1 MVVVP
6 LLAAVAGWEVSCRY
20 KPRTRKTTERDDLFF
35 PCYLF
40 FPPFRLFEFKHS
52 NSNYYPTQILDI
64 RNRQLLITQR
74 NIKTCQE
81 DVLTRVK
88 SRLISGDRSGVLWP
102 HLMVLRAG

>member
-1 MVVVP
+1 M
-6 LLAAVAGWEVSCRY
+6 
-20 KPRTRKTTERDDLFF
+20 
-35 PCYLF
+35 
-40 FPPFRLFEFKHS
+40 FKFKL
-52 NSNYYPTQILDI
+52 NPTQKNSI

-102 HLMVLRAG
+102 QSPSVLAAEAKTKTLSAFRPPPLIFGKIFERRGKWEVVKYMRAF